1 MQVLP
6 DGHVFVGWGA
16 EPWFTEFAA
25 DGKVVLDGHFAKGAD
40 SYRAYKFGWHGHPA
54 GRPTVVARKA
64 GDGRVTVYVSWN
76 GATDVSRWQVLGGA
90 SSADMK
96 PLRTVQRTGFETAV
110 ELKTAAKLFQ
120 VRALG
125 STGGVGTSGLVG
137 SG

>member
-1 MQVLP
+1 
-6 DGHVFVGWGA
+6 
-16 EPWFTEFAA
+16 
-25 DGKVVLDGHFAKGAD
+25 
-40 SYRAYKFGWHGHPA
+40 
-54 GRPTVVARKA
+54 
-64 GDGRVTVYVSWN
+64 
-76 GATDVSRWQVLGGA
+76 
-90 SSADMK
+90 MK